1 MKQEGF
7 PKSISGRKL
16 LRCMTF
22 ELVMN
27 ISIFLKALN
36 PNIFVSVSKRERER
50 IRWLVVVVGCG

>member
-36 PNIFVSVSKRERER
+36 PNIFFSVSKERENK
-50 IRWLVVVVGCG
+50 VVGCG